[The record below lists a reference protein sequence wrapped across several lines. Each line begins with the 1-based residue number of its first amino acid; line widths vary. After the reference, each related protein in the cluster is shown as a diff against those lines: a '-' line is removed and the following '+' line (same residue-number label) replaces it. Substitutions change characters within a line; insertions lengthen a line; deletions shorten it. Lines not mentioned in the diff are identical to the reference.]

1 MDLVSFLAT
10 GMAKE
15 VGMEVEDETMVE
27 VVEVFTMVDARRLSS
42 FDTM

>member
-1 MDLVSFLAT
+1 
-10 GMAKE
+10 
-15 VGMEVEDETMVE
+15 MEVEDETMVE